1 MKAILTYHSVDESG
15 SVISIDESTF
25 RRHAAWLADG
35 HVRVVPL
42 HEIANVP
49 ADEDAVAITF
59 DDGLESF
66 GRIAAPMLLALGL
79 PVTLF
84 VVTDAVGS
92 SNVWRGRQDPGIPV
106 QPLLDWEQLGA
117 LQVAGV
123 QLGAHTC
130 THPDLTTLGGD
141 ALEREIV
148 ASKRRLARELGVD
161 ATTFA
166 YPYGAV
172 SAVARDIVAR
182 TFRLGFTTR
191 LAALASEEDP
201 ALLPR
206 LDSYYLR
213 SPGTLEAWGSRRF
226 RMRMGLLAGARS
238 VRGTLTRNLPRSFVG

>member
-1 MKAILTYHSVDESG
+1 MRAILTYHSVDETG
-15 SVISIDESTF
+15 SVISISERSF
-25 RRHAAWLADG
+25 RRHAAWLAEG

-42 HEIANVP
+42 ADITLVP
-49 ADEDAVAITF
+49 PDEDAVAITF
-59 DDGLESF
+59 DDGLASF
-66 GRIAAPMLLALGL
+66 GSVAAPLLLERGL

-117 LQVAGV
+117 LHEAGV
-123 QLGAHTC
+123 HLAAHTC
-130 THPDLTTLGGD
+130 THPKLTTLAGD

-148 ASKRRLARELGVD
+148 ASKLRLARELGVD
-161 ATTFA
+161 AKTFA

-172 SAVARDIVAR
+172 SPAARDVVARS
-182 TFRLGFTTR
+182 FQFGCTTR

-201 ALLPR
+201 AMLPR

-213 SPGTLEAWGSRRF
+213 SPDSLEAWGSRRF
-226 RMRMGLLAGARS
+226 RMRLGLLAGARS
-238 VRGTLTRNLPRSFVG
+238 VRGSLTGSLAR